1 MTIDPMARLDAG
13 RAAAKAGRYAEALAE
28 YQWFH
33 DESLA
38 IDPAVYGVRLSYA
51 LSDWAKLGESYPEAL
66 DALRSVRDRKVQDL
80 LRGCG
85 GPGQYGRR
93 SWFHDVT
100 SINHYLGEDDRNY
113 PLFRQLLELDEAVAR
128 ECGDL
133 ALTYLVAAEDF
144 ELAGR
149 FVPESKASV
158 QGAARRLNEGVRRLQ
173 ARPGPTDSRESI
185 KFAMMF
191 GGEAQLYAEHV
202 ELHRT
207 VMSHTERRA
216 ESDELREFAL
226 SLVEDDSIR
235 EKTRL
240 LLS

>member
-1 MTIDPMARLDAG
+1 MTIDPMVRLDAG

-33 DESLA
+33 EESLA
-38 IDPAVYGVRLSYA
+38 IEPAVYGVRLSYA
-51 LSDWAKLGESYPEAL
+51 LSDWAKLGESYPE
-66 DALRSVRDRKVQDL
+66 
-80 LRGCG
+80 
-85 GPGQYGRR
+85 Y
-93 SWFHDVT
+93 
-100 SINHYLGEDDRNY
+100 
-113 PLFRQLLELDEAVAR
+113 
-128 ECGDL
+128 
-133 ALTYLVAAEDF
+133 
-144 ELAGR
+144 
-149 FVPESKASV
+149 
-158 QGAARRLNEGVRRLQ
+158 
-173 ARPGPTDSRESI
+173 
-185 KFAMMF
+185 
-191 GGEAQLYAEHV
+191 V